1 MFDEAK
7 FLHDFYKVQFSS
19 VLSSVSFYFNKN
31 FHFDDHIPIN
41 DKYNVVENDVKL
53 VELFNTYFSNAIEK
67 TTSKA
72 LPSLNN
78 SSN

>member
-41 DKYNVVENDVKL
+41 DKYNVVRM
-53 VELFNTYFSNAIEK
+53 T
-67 TTSKA
+67 
-72 LPSLNN
+72 
-78 SSN
+78 